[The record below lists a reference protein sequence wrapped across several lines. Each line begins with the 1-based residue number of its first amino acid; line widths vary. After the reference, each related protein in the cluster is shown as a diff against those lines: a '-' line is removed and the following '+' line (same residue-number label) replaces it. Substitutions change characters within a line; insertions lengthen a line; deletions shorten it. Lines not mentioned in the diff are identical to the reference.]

1 MCVVCVYVCLYVVY
15 TQIHRGIHLEVPIM
29 GTGSLLPLCGFW
41 WWNPGLRFR
50 EGCFYPLS
58 HLVSPRASV
67 FLALVVFSFFSTTLP
82 SCAYLRFFLTENLS
96 WQEHLPFNKSRL
108 AYNLYWEIIFQ
119 KKILI
124 GSVTISL
131 RVHLNQNSSFS
142 QPEVPHQTD
151 DHRSKLLSTYGA
163 EELYRAKRKCNATQE
178 HDINLLGGE
187 LVAVL
192 EQKDPLG
199 STSRWF
205 VDTGCKFLFPQTYP
219 RSSGGD
225 FPRGLCV
232 FREGQRVTLVLSLSF
247 CQLWKATC
255 IPPS

>member
-1 MCVVCVYVCLYVVY
+1 MEPRSWDFGGLLLCSEPPCQPQSLCVL
-15 TQIHRGIHLEVPIM
+15 
-29 GTGSLLPLCGFW
+29 S
-41 WWNPGLRFR
+41 PG
-50 EGCFYPLS
+50 CI
-58 HLVSPRASV
+58 
-67 FLALVVFSFFSTTLP
+67 
-82 SCAYLRFFLTENLS
+82 FFLFYNTALMCLLEIFFNRKFS
-96 WQEHLPFNKSRL
+96 WHEHLPFNKSRV

-119 KKILI
+119 KKTQWWFHCMFTWIR
-124 GSVTISL
+124 T
-131 RVHLNQNSSFS
+131 SSFS

-178 HDINLLGGE
+178 HDINLLEGE

-205 VDTGCKFLFPQTYP
+205 VDTGCKFLFPQTYYC
-219 RSSGGD
+219 SSGWD
-225 FPRGLCV
+225 FPRGPCV
-232 FREGQRVTLVLSLSF
+232 FREGQRVTLVLSFSF